1 MFEEIIIYC
10 ESKYE
15 CDMYIAYKF
24 EEDLAICNDGGFV
37 FIARLRQE
45 INSNLKLYKM
55 FGSEILSTDC
65 DANVDILKHLVFL
78 LYSKNIYD
86 LLMTRIDLGGL
97 EEVDFGID
105 RLLSFRH
112 QLPPRE

>member
-1 MFEEIIIYC
+1 MFEEIIIYH

-24 EEDLAICNDGGFV
+24 EEDLAICNDDGFI
-37 FIARLRQE
+37 FIAKLRQE
-45 INSNLKLYKM
+45 INSKLNLYQY
-55 FGSEILSTDC
+55 FGSEVISSNC
-65 DANVDILKHLVFL
+65 DANINILKHMVFL

-86 LLMTRIDLGGL
+86 LLMSRIDLKGL
-97 EEVDFGID
+97 DEVDFGID

-112 QLPPRE
+112 QLPQRE